1 MDDNNKKVKSDIDE
15 EKMMNLMVDGV
26 RKEGFDI
33 PAEEIPENK
42 KTEVKEQEKPSKKGH
57 TRPKSYSRADYE
69 EIFFKD
75 VKSTARH
82 GKSVY
87 IDPHHHKKISR
98 IVQVIGDNNTTIYA
112 YLNNLLDHH
121 FGEFEESITTS
132 FNEKNRPIFWLL

>member
-15 EKMMNLMVDGV
+15 AKMMNLMVDGV

-33 PAEEIPENK
+33 SAEEILEK
-42 KTEVKEQEKPSKKGH
+42 KKNEGQEQEQEQPFKKGN
-57 TRPKSYSRADYE
+57 TRPKSYRRPDYE

-87 IDPHHHKKISR
+87 IDPDHHKKLSR

-112 YLNNLLDHH
+112 YLYNLLDHH

-132 FNEKNRPIFWLL
+132 FNKKNRPIF

>member
-1 MDDNNKKVKSDIDE
+1 MDDNNKKLKSDIDE
-15 EKMMNLMVDGV
+15 EKMMNLMVNRV

-33 PAEEIPENK
+33 PKEEILEMK
-42 KTEVKEQEKPSKKGH
+42 KAEGQEQEKPFKKGH
-57 TRPKSYSRADYE
+57 IRSKSYSRADYE

-87 IDPHHHKKISR
+87 IDPDHHKKLSR
-98 IVQVIGDNNTTIYA
+98 IVQVIGDNNNTTIYA
-112 YLNNLLDHH
+112 YLYNLLDHH

-132 FNEKNRPIFWLL
+132 FNEKNRPIF